1 LTKIELEETIAYHE
15 KNMDRILEL
24 AQKEEVPE
32 YRSDMYN
39 RVDRTRSLLSEWRRE
54 LAEINRAERSE
65 AR

>member
-1 LTKIELEETIAYHE
+1 
-15 KNMDRILEL
+15 MDRILEL

>member
-1 LTKIELEETIAYHE
+1 MTKIELEETIAYHE